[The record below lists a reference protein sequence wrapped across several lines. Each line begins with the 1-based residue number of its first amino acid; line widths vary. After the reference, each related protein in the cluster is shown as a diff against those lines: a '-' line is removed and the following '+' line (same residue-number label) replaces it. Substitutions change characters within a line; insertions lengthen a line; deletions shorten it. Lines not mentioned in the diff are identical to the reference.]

1 MTVAVAHQPSAI
13 GHLVLREAAQEAAR
27 RHTSM
32 TVIQVTDA
40 VDLDVT
46 EAHAAGLSDE
56 VASVLGESGVDSVDW
71 SLELVPGTST
81 DDTAAS
87 ILRLATKAGAE
98 LLVIG
103 ARRRSPVGKLIL
115 GSVTQTLIL
124 EADIPVLVVKAT
136 AN

>member
-1 MTVAVAHQPSAI
+1 MPVAVAHQPSAI
-13 GHLVLREAAQEAAR
+13 GHLVLREAAREAAR
-27 RHTSM
+27 RNTSM

-56 VASVLGESGVDSVDW
+56 VSSVLGESNLDGVDW
-71 SLELVPGTST
+71 KLELAPGTGT
-81 DDTAAS
+81 DDTAES

-124 EADIPVLVVKAT
+124 EADMPVLVVKPA

>member
-1 MTVAVAHQPSAI
+1 MTVAVAHQPSAT
-13 GHLVLREAAQEAAR
+13 GHLVLREAAREAALR
-27 RHTSM
+27 NISM

-46 EAHAAGLSDE
+46 DAHTAGLSDE
-56 VASVLGESGVDSVDW
+56 VSSVLGESGVGSVDW
-71 SLELVPGTST
+71 KLELVPGTGT
-81 DDTAAS
+81 DDTAES
-87 ILRLATKAGAE
+87 ILHIATRAGAE

-124 EADIPVLVVKAT
+124 EADMPVLVVKAT
-136 AN
+136 AS

>member
-1 MTVAVAHQPSAI
+1 VTVAVAHQPSAT
-13 GHLVLREAAQEAAR
+13 GHLVLREAAREAALR
-27 RHTSM
+27 NISM

-46 EAHAAGLSDE
+46 DAHTAGLSDE
-56 VASVLGESGVDSVDW
+56 VSSVLGESGVGSVDW
-71 SLELVPGTST
+71 KLELVPGTT
-81 DDTAAS
+81 DDTAES
-87 ILRLATKAGAE
+87 ILHIATRAGAE

-124 EADIPVLVVKAT
+124 EADMPVLVVKAT
-136 AN
+136 AS

>member
-27 RHTSM
+27 RDTSM

-136 AN
+136 AT

>member
-1 MTVAVAHQPSAI
+1 MTIAVAHQPSAT
-13 GHLVLREAAQEAAR
+13 GHLVLREAALEAALR
-27 RHTSM
+27 NTSM
-32 TVIQVTDA
+32 TVIQVTEA

-46 EAHAAGLSDE
+46 DAHTAGLSDE
-56 VASVLGESGVDSVDW
+56 VSSVLGRSGIDSVDW
-71 SLELVPGTST
+71 KLELVPGSGTG
-81 DDTAAS
+81 DTAEA

-124 EADIPVLVVKAT
+124 EAEMPVLVVKAAAT
-136 AN
+136 